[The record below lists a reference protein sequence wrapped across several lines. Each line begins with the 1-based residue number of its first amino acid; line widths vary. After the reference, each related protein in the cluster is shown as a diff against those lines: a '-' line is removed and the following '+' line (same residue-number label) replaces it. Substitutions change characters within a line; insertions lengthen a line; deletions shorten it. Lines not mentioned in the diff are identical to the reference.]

1 MRINAGRRGVDDSRK
16 PASMLWRRGYQ
27 QRSED
32 SVSSSPDDGLSAIYI
47 MSTAA
52 TAHFDRLTAS
62 AGSVGSCSVN
72 ISRARHAINGGRIT
86 DVISRI
92 AAAAA
97 GVNCSS

>member
-1 MRINAGRRGVDDSRK
+1 MIHLSWHQC
-16 PASMLWRRGYQ
+16 WRRCYQ

-32 SVSSSPDDGLSAIYI
+32 SVSSAPDDGLSAIYI
-47 MSTAA
+47 MSTPA

-72 ISRARHAINGGRIT
+72 ISRGARQSPRQAVNGRITVT

-97 GVNCSS
+97 SVNCLSS